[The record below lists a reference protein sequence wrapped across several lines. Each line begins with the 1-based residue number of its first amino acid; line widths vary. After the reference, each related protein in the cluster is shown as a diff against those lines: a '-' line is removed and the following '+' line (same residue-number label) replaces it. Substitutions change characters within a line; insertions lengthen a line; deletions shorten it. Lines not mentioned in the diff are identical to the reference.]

1 MMEHLLA
8 LQTWDCTMEHLLD
21 PGKNEATTEM
31 MQTQEDLTSL
41 FGKWTARRVPYRSY
55 RQDLLDM
62 ATERNRDPKEKEAY
76 PEVLA
81 PGLELA

>member
-1 MMEHLLA
+1 MTA
-8 LQTWDCTMEHLLD
+8 LQTWDYMMEHLLD
-21 PGKNEATTEM
+21 PGKNGATMET

-55 RQDLLDM
+55 RQDLLDV
-62 ATERNRDPKEKEAY
+62 ATERNRDPKEKEPY